1 MGHGFSGF
9 TVVFDING
17 CSSRSS
23 DGLCLNLGYQIS
35 ESKVLISV
43 IKKNLLRNH
52 GFFSFALVSCQIPF
66 FLFQLL
72 VGYKKAKPA
81 LWCLIWFIDGV
92 SWTCMYQ
99 YIRRI
104 IGWYFLM
111 MSFLKRQSKQ
121 QILALLTRL
130 SAHFHHECLNQNE
143 ALLRVNR
150 APKKQDK
157 RRERASFILTPRHFG
172 HGMKLCSIAIS
183 GLETVGIIHCMP
195 F

>member
-104 IGWYFLM
+104 IGWYFDELLKAPKQATDI
-111 MSFLKRQSKQ
+111 SFTYAIISALPPWMFEPKWSFTPSKQ
-121 QILALLTRL
+121 SAKKTR
-130 SAHFHHECLNQNE
+130 
-143 ALLRVNR
+143 
-150 APKKQDK
+150 
-157 RRERASFILTPRHFG
+157 
-172 HGMKLCSIAIS
+172 
-183 GLETVGIIHCMP
+183 
-195 F
+195 